1 MSDKRWD
8 LFVSYASEDR
18 DSVAAPLVDHLQ
30 RAGLRIWFDNEELR
44 IGDSLR
50 ERIDEG
56 LANSRFG
63 VLIIS
68 PNFLRKQWPKREFNA
83 LWALEE
89 GGARN
94 NSSCVA
100 RDIKRRPYGIF
111 SALVRSPGGQYARW
125 FAGGRREDSGG
136 GSRQSERQPL
146 IRASHGETSFTEPD

>member
-68 PNFLRKQWPKREFNA
+68 PKFLRKQWPKGQLKINFTDSVQ
-83 LWALEE
+83 WC
-89 GGARN
+89 
-94 NSSCVA
+94 SSISVGWCCV
-100 RDIKRRPYGIF
+100 
-111 SALVRSPGGQYARW
+111 
-125 FAGGRREDSGG
+125 
-136 GSRQSERQPL
+136 
-146 IRASHGETSFTEPD
+146 